1 VLPIVC
7 KLQTVTETSSYLRLS
22 VASDTPGAL
31 VLTATV
37 RGDQTDPNPG
47 NNEFSQT
54 IEVLAAG
61 GSSGGGSSAALRVSR
76 FARTP
81 AAPRAGRRL
90 TATLTVA
97 GSALPTAGKVTCT
110 ATVRGT
116 RLRPIVR
123 RYRAGAATCAWNV
136 PPNAKGA
143 RLIGSMALAAGGRT
157 LSRRFSATVR

>member
-1 VLPIVC
+1 
-7 KLQTVTETSSYLRLS
+7 
-22 VASDTPGAL
+22 

-37 RGDQTDPNPG
+37 RGDQTDPNPS

-54 IEVLAAG
+54 IEVLAAEG
-61 GSSGGGSSAALRVSR
+61 RSGGGGSAALRVSR

-90 TATLTVA
+90 TATLTVG
-97 GSALPTAGKVTCT
+97 GSALPAAGKVICT
-110 ATVRGT
+110 AAVRGT

-136 PPNAKGA
+136 PRTAKGA
-143 RLIGSMALAAGGRT
+143 RLVGSMALVAGGQT
-157 LSRRFSATVR
+157 LSRRFGATVR